1 MTEFF
6 SLNERWINNLQTR
19 GESIEKEKIQEAVL
33 LVEKARRKMEKTER
47 QTEQIEK
54 RKKREA
60 TGTKNRVRFK

>member
-6 SLNERWINNLQTR
+6 SLNERWIHNLQTR

-47 QTEQIEK
+47 KAEQIEK
-54 RKKREA
+54 RKKGET